1 MPINFRLSSIEV
13 LEIWKDSNPKCLI
26 FQESFLDIYKELLEK
41 KFLDKIKGIYINSC
55 CNKSDCSSY
64 YQIIQS
70 KRDKLSLIL
79 DNLNTKYGKDT
90 VTIGVVPE
98 QSKKHHTGT
107 KIAFGAVPTIQ
118 DFNE

>member
-1 MPINFRLSSIEV
+1 M
-13 LEIWKDSNPKCLI
+13 KLI
-26 FQESFLDIYKELLEK
+26 I
-41 KFLDKIKGIYINSC
+41 
-55 CNKSDCSSY
+55 
-64 YQIIQS
+64 
-70 KRDKLSLIL
+70 

-107 KIAFGAVPTIQ
+107 KIAFGAVPVMQ